1 MEKLIKTRGRMA
13 TVNSCPSQNDTRA
26 KLCQTKKKE
35 NNFLHNFLH
44 DHRTQVA
51 KLAAKAVQAWKS
63 AKGITNIFKLKESRL
78 LFGWRF

>member
-1 MEKLIKTRGRMA
+1 MEKLVKTRGRMV

-35 NNFLHNFLH
+35 KKKVHNFLH

-63 AKGITNIFKLKESRL
+63 AKGITNIFKLKESRFL
-78 LFGWRF
+78 CGWRF